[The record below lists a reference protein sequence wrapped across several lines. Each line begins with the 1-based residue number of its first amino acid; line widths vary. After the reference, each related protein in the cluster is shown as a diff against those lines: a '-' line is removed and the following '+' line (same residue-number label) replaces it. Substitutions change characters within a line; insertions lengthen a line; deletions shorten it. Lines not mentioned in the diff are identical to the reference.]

1 MYLMQVDPQSSA
13 ILGTIKVDDIIC
25 RGERNSLLPQQGYKK
40 LSVYGTWKKKKKE
53 LVRSIEWTGKSIPMG
68 QAPTSDR
75 LELHHCK

>member
-40 LSVYGTWKKKKKE
+40 LSVYGTWKKKKRN
-53 LVRSIEWTGKSIPMG
+53 LL
-68 QAPTSDR
+68 DR
-75 LELHHCK
+75 LSGLENQSQWDRLRRQIV